1 MQEFLDG
8 RELPG
13 HGIVIDSGARVSS
26 RLGRKQHLKQRG
38 LWMAIAWALLSWVG
52 LAEATVPHEGSFSGE
67 IGVYAARIDP
77 GASSFTVLA
86 SDEHNPDVSFP
97 LASSFKP
104 VILYEVLSD
113 IDAGTLA
120 WGTRVDIPASD
131 YSLDDG
137 RIPRR
142 ATIRRLAKKMIRVS
156 HNTSTDVLFKQV
168 GIGAPEATLAAWGL
182 SGMRIVMPT
191 REFWLALSGLVPAL
205 FPENDLPAAAAFA
218 ASTRAA
224 QSAVVEQVRA
234 AGSGFDTD
242 TIDAALADFYGFQNY
257 NQSTTFDI
265 LDDVDNIATPR
276 EMAQFY
282 WRLFFDNGF
291 TEQTDKR
298 LRGLMRR
305 GDGAIDRRAIAVPL
319 RYWGGKGG
327 SDLGMGSVA
336 GYGETRN
343 GNHIIYA
350 ILGSHMVNENA
361 DLNIIDDLITWVFD
375 TFDTP

>member
-1 MQEFLDG
+1 M
-8 RELPG
+8 
-13 HGIVIDSGARVSS
+13 
-26 RLGRKQHLKQRG
+26 KQGG
-38 LWMAIAWALLSWVG
+38 LWMAISWALLSWVG
-52 LAEATVPHEGSFSGE
+52 LAEATVPFVGSFSGE
-67 IGVYAARIDP
+67 LGVYAARIDP

-86 SDEHNPDVSFP
+86 SDEHNPDLSFP

-104 VILYEVLSD
+104 VVLYEVLSD
-113 IDAGTLA
+113 IDAGTLE
-120 WGTRVDIPASD
+120 WRTRIDIPSSD
-131 YSLDDG
+131 YSLDDD
-137 RIPRR
+137 RVPKR
-142 ATIRRLAKKMIRVS
+142 ATIRRLLKKMIRVS

-168 GIGAPEATLAAWGL
+168 GVDAPEATLAAWSL

-205 FPENDLPAAAAFA
+205 FPENDLPAAAAAFA

-234 AGSGFDTD
+234 AGSGFDTN
-242 TIDAALADFYGFQNY
+242 TIDGALADFYGFQNY

-291 TEQTDKR
+291 TEKTDKR
-298 LRGLMRR
+298 LRSLMRR
-305 GDGAIDRRAIAVPL
+305 GDSAIDRRAISVPL